1 MKEFKGLYRTIRH
14 MRILSLAGCYGSFEK
29 TFLLLGLCLLFIA
42 WAGRV
47 HADVPFST
55 GASITTSAQEARSV
69 YAADL
74 DGDGDLDLMSASA
87 ADDKIAWY
95 ENTAGDGSAWTEFD
109 ITTLAGASASCA
121 RAVYTADLDGDVVQ
135 NAGRV

>member
-14 MRILSLAGCYGSFEK
+14 MRILSLTGCYGSLEK

-42 WAGRV
+42 SAGPA

-55 GASITTSAQEARSV
+55 GASITTSALEVRSV

-87 ADDKIAWY
+87 GDDKIVWY
-95 ENTAGDGSAWTEFD
+95 ENTAGDGSAWT
-109 ITTLAGASASCA
+109 ASTISTAADCA
-121 RAVYTADLDGDVVQ
+121 RAVYAADLDGDVVQ